1 MFRLAS
7 IIYSIASTSLAGS
20 FFIAALVSGYD
31 TQTPIII
38 AVVAGFIL
46 AAPLSWF
53 VAKKIL
59 ENS

>member
-7 IIYSIASTSLAGS
+7 ILYSIISTSLAGA
-20 FFIAALVSGYD
+20 FFIAALVSGND
-31 TQTPIII
+31 TLTPILI
-38 AVVAGFIL
+38 AVAAGFIL
-46 AAPLSWF
+46 ALPLSWV